1 MIRVARQAMRPV
13 RVRSCTRARTA
24 GGLVGAFLDWNA
36 DKFGNRRRVG
46 PVVGRFVGLF
56 AGGDLRLLPVE
67 LRLIRLD
74 DRLNLVAARGPAAFA

>member
-13 RVRSCTRARTA
+13 RVVDASQDGR
-24 GGLVGAFLDWNA
+24 GLVGAFLDWNA